1 MHPPPQPP
9 AGSAPIPKPFVA
21 PFHAAWERHVPV
33 AMPQDAAVCHPV
45 FFTPR
50 LMRRPLQQQQQQHPR
65 PSPTAMMTS
74 PVAHGYV
81 YHQGAGQQKVVSG
94 TPKL

>member
-1 MHPPPQPP
+1 MHPPPPP
-9 AGSAPIPKPFVA
+9 PTGSVPIPKHFVA
-21 PFHAAWERHVPV
+21 PLQAAWERHVPV

-50 LMRRPLQQQQQQHPR
+50 LMRRPLQQQQP
-65 PSPTAMMTS
+65 PPPPNAMTS